1 MHRELV
7 EPSRRIPVYAESDVV
22 VLGGGPAG
30 IAAAAAAG
38 RMGCST
44 LLVERYGFLGGMGTA
59 AGVTNFCGFYANVH
73 GEHRQVVFGVAQELL
88 ERMDRMGGLSR
99 PHPSLG
105 GRILA
110 QAYDT
115 SVYKI
120 AADELLLSSGVEVL
134 FHALGVG
141 VVMEGE
147 SRVEALV
154 VETKSGRLGI
164 RGRVFVDCSGD
175 GDLAAWAGVPYEKG
189 KGPGELLYP
198 TTMFR
203 VNGVDAE
210 RAGRAWEVIP
220 RLMEEAE
227 RAGRRFPRKAPI
239 VRPQRNPLEWRVNF
253 TQIRNPDG
261 SPVDGTDARQLSY
274 AEVEGRR
281 QVWEMFEFLRE
292 WVPGFE
298 GSYIVDI
305 PPQVGIRET
314 RRVVGEYQ
322 LREEDILGCAEF
334 ADAVG
339 VNGWP
344 VEDHVLGTVQIRW
357 PPEGSRGYNQLPYRM
372 LLPKGVDNLL
382 VAGRCASM
390 THGGQS
396 AARVS
401 GPCFV
406 MGEAAGTAAALSL
419 RKGVVPRALAVVELQ
434 RQLEANG
441 VFLGYGTPPGSEPDW
456 AD

>member
-88 ERMDRMGGLSR
+88 ERMGRMGGLSR

-281 QVWEMFEFLRE
+281 QVWELFEFLRE

-441 VFLGYGTPPGSEPDW
+441 VFLG
-456 AD
+456 

>member
-88 ERMDRMGGLSR
+88 ERMGRMGGLSR

-372 LLPKGVDNLL
+372 LLPKGVENLL

-419 RKGVVPRALAVVELQ
+419 RKGVVPRALAVGELQ

>member
-88 ERMDRMGGLSR
+88 ERMGRMGGLSR

>member
-88 ERMDRMGGLSR
+88 ERMGRMGGLSR

-239 VRPQRNPLEWRVNF
+239 VRPQRNPLEWRVNL

-357 PPEGSRGYNQLPYRM
+357 PPEGSRGYNQVPYRM

>member
-1 MHRELV
+1 MLGELV
-7 EPSRRIPVYAESDVV
+7 EPSRRIPVCAECDVV

-30 IAAAAAAG
+30 IAAAAAAA
-38 RMGCST
+38 RMGCSAV
-44 LLVERYGFLGGMGTA
+44 LVERYGFLGGMGTA
-59 AGVTNFCGFYANVH
+59 AGVTSFCGMYANVH

-88 ERMDRMGGLSR
+88 GRMARLGGLNR
-99 PHPSLG
+99 PHLSLG

-120 AADELLLSSGVEVL
+120 AADDLLVSSRVQLL
-134 FHALGVG
+134 FHALGAG

-147 SRVEALV
+147 GEVGALV
-154 VETKSGRLGI
+154 VETKSGRLAV

-175 GDLAAWAGVPYEKG
+175 GDLCAWAGAPYEKG

-227 RAGRRFPRKAPI
+227 RVGRRFPRKAPI
-239 VRPQRNPLEWRVNF
+239 VRPQRNPVEWRVNF

-261 SPVDGTDARQLSY
+261 SPVDGTDVRQLSY

-281 QVWEMFEFLRE
+281 QVWEVFEFLRE

-298 GSYIVDI
+298 GAYIVDI

-322 LREEDILGCAEF
+322 LSEEDILGCAEF
-334 ADAVG
+334 PDAVG

-357 PPEGSRGYNQLPYRM
+357 PPEGSRGFNQLPYRM
-372 LLPKGVDNLL
+372 LLPRGLGNVL

-406 MGEAAGTAAALSL
+406 MGEAAGTAAALAL
-419 RKGVVPRALAVVELQ
+419 RRGVRPRELPVEELQ

-441 VFLGYGTPPGSEPDW
+441 VFLGYGEPPGPVPDW
-456 AD
+456 TE

>member
-88 ERMDRMGGLSR
+88 ERMGRMGGLSR

-441 VFLGYGTPPGSEPDW
+441 VFLG
-456 AD
+456 

>member
-88 ERMDRMGGLSR
+88 ERMGRMGGLSR

-154 VETKSGRLGI
+154 AETKSGRLGI

>member
-88 ERMDRMGGLSR
+88 ERMGRMGGLSR

-154 VETKSGRLGI
+154 VETNSGRLGI

-239 VRPQRNPLEWRVNF
+239 VRPQRNPLEWRVNL

-419 RKGVVPRALAVVELQ
+419 RKGVVPRALVVVELQ

>member
-30 IAAAAAAG
+30 IAAAAAAR

-88 ERMDRMGGLSR
+88 ERMGRMGGLSR

-261 SPVDGTDARQLSY
+261 SPVDGTDVRQLSY

>member
-88 ERMDRMGGLSR
+88 ERMGRMGGLSR

-210 RAGRAWEVIP
+210 RAGRAREVIP

-419 RKGVVPRALAVVELQ
+419 RKGGVPRALAVVELQ

>member
-88 ERMDRMGGLSR
+88 ERMGRMGGLSR

-220 RLMEEAE
+220 KLMEEAE